1 MLVSEVVTPAQV
13 EARLR
18 QLGKEMDTAH
28 EELVSTEVRYAE
40 AKSAYEIRSAHVRM
54 AVKQRSLEKGV
65 KVTVQEIEDQALMQ
79 CGDEF
84 TELNMADALVRAARE
99 NVRKIRTHIDIARS
113 VGTSVRASMD
123 VS

>member
-1 MLVSEVVTPAQV
+1 MEVVTPAQV
-13 EARLR
+13 EYRLR
-18 QLGKEMDTAH
+18 QLGAEMDKAH
-28 EELVSTEVRYAE
+28 EELVASEVRYSD
-40 AKSAYEIRSAHVRM
+40 AKSSFEIRSAHARM

-65 KVTVQEIEDQALMQ
+65 KVTVQEIEDQALIQ
-79 CGDEF
+79 CAAEY